1 MPVRVRRAVGDRHR
15 LLHEHE
21 ELDVRL
27 RLLET
32 AEHGLERLLLLEA
45 VLGRL
50 KETQSNVEF
59 LMLMQKSMPVANG
72 AAHSHGHETDHR

>member
-1 MPVRVRRAVGDRHR
+1 
-15 LLHEHE
+15 
-21 ELDVRL
+21 
-27 RLLET
+27 
-32 AEHGLERLLLLEA
+32 

-72 AAHSHGHETDHR
+72 AAHSHGHESDHR

>member
-1 MPVRVRRAVGDRHR
+1 VKITWKLRRA
-15 LLHEHE
+15 L
-21 ELDVRL
+21 
-27 RLLET
+27 
-32 AEHGLERLLLLEA
+32 AGLEQQQALEA

-72 AAHSHGHETDHR
+72 VTHSHENDHR